1 MIVFVVINHFEL
13 ARVFSTREKAE
24 GDVRR
29 LAAVHWELMNAPAP
43 KNFYSIKEEEVV

>member
-24 GDVRR
+24 GELRR
-29 LAAVHWELMNAPAP
+29 LEAGNRELMNAAAP
-43 KNFYSIKEEEVV
+43 KNFYSIKKEKVV